1 MKADLKILLCI
12 NNVFVNNYNF
22 PYETSITGVL
32 TINELPIAL
41 NNKTIIINSDMIIH
55 IIIQFVIKH

>member
-41 NNKTIIINSDMIIH
+41 NNMTIIINSDMIIH